1 MVNEQTVAAY
11 PRLCVAYFFQFAI
24 WGSWGVALGGYAGS
38 TLGFSPTQVGWLY
51 SAIPLG
57 AIISPLFIGPIVDR
71 YFAAQKMIAL
81 LHLLSG
87 VCLLT
92 AAFTTDF
99 RWLVVLMILH
109 GVFYMPTIA
118 LVNSVVFKHL
128 PKSENAPLV
137 FVFGTIGWIAIN
149 LVIDCFL
156 GGMSTPGFLYVR
168 AGASF
173 FLAVYSLTLPNTPPK
188 PISAEGR
195 GDALGLGALKLFR
208 DPTFLIFVIC
218 AFVASIPACNY
229 YFPAM
234 GKMLSQR
241 DYPSPLTLGT
251 LNQVSEILFMA
262 ALPFFVVRLGLKRVL
277 LIGMLA
283 WAVRYLCFTQDAFG
297 FALAGLLLHG
307 FCYSFLYV
315 GAYMY
320 GEKKA
325 PADQKASV
333 QSLLTFLLLGVGQ
346 MLGAQWEGLAERNAA
361 PAFSEM
367 QIAASDAGVQMP
379 GWVNPK
385 LQESNFKYL
394 DLSGNVKRWMGKDEA
409 AQRKDLGT
417 ELDRNQDNIITP
429 HEIAAVGAEG
439 LTLGETAF
447 TGDDLTSNFMAIAAW
462 KAGKQT
468 DELGD
473 DWQLTRDDYIAAQR
487 ADWARVFFI
496 PSLFIFAV
504 AGVFLI
510 FGKEPKE
517 EDRG

>member
-1 MVNEQTVAAY
+1 MGGTRATDGIREMNRRQLLKKTVVMAGA
-11 PRLCVAYFFQFAI
+11 CGA
-24 WGSWGVALGGYAGS
+24 GVL
-38 TLGFSPTQVGWLY
+38 
-51 SAIPLG
+51 
-57 AIISPLFIGPIVDR
+57 SPLVARGVGAAPTAPMINRRRYRIFPHSGLEYSDR
-71 YFAAQKMIAL
+71 AIE
-81 LHLLSG
+81 
-87 VCLLT
+87 
-92 AAFTTDF
+92 
-99 RWLVVLMILH
+99 LV
-109 GVFYMPTIA
+109 GRAT
-118 LVNSVVFKHL
+118 
-128 PKSENAPLV
+128 
-137 FVFGTIGWIAIN
+137 
-149 LVIDCFL
+149 VID
-156 GGMSTPGFLYVR
+156 
-168 AGASF
+168 
-173 FLAVYSLTLPNTPPK
+173 
-188 PISAEGR
+188 
-195 GDALGLGALKLFR
+195 
-208 DPTFLIFVIC
+208 
-218 AFVASIPACNY
+218 
-229 YFPAM
+229 
-234 GKMLSQR
+234 ML
-241 DYPSPLTLGT
+241 SPLTLGT
-251 LNQVSEILFMA
+251 LNQVSELLFMA

-315 GAYMY
+315 GAYIY

-367 QIAASDAGVQMP
+367 QIAASDAGVQVP

-385 LQESNFKYL
+385 LQESNFRYL

-409 AQRKDLGT
+409 AHRKDLGT

-429 HEIAAVGAEG
+429 YETAAVGAEG
-439 LTLGETAF
+439 LMLGEATF
-447 TGDDLTSNFMAIAAW
+447 TGDDLTSNFKAIAAW
-462 KAGKQT
+462 KAGKQP

-487 ADWARVFFI
+487 TDWARVFFI

-504 AGVFLI
+504 AAVFLI
-510 FGKEPKE
+510 LGKEPKE